1 MGTSYRCSNRMR
13 LGPRLGRA
21 ILAGIGVGRGDVMLN
36 RQPRRHGEGDR
47 PKLGAI
53 TMIAALAFLPAMD
66 AIAKLLSGHL
76 PIVEIV
82 WARYLFYALAVIP
95 LAYWRHGRAVVRPA
109 RPALQLLRATLLA
122 MSALMFFSAIARMPL
137 ADAMAVFFIY
147 PILILLAS
155 NLLLRETIGCAR
167 WAIVALG
174 FTGAA
179 MAAKPSF
186 IGISP
191 GIPYALASSCAYAG
205 ALLVTRRL
213 APYDPP
219 LVTAAISAI
228 FGVLAYSFAMPFVW
242 IPPAPRDWPLMAVMG
257 GIAAIGHFLIVV
269 AHRMTSASRLAPYGY
284 TEIVAAV
291 FFGFVIFRDWPTSLV
306 WIGIVLIVASGI
318 AASLR
323 EGRSTQTGYVPR
335 PASTE

>member
-1 MGTSYRCSNRMR
+1 MT
-13 LGPRLGRA
+13 
-21 ILAGIGVGRGDVMLN
+21 
-36 RQPRRHGEGDR
+36 
-47 PKLGAI
+47 
-53 TMIAALAFLPAMD
+53 AALTFLPAMD

-76 PIVEIV
+76 PIIEIV
-82 WARYLFYALAVIP
+82 WARYLFYAIAVVP
-95 LAYWRHGRAVVRPA
+95 LAYLRHGRALIRPA

-155 NLLLRETIGCAR
+155 NLLLRETIGGAR

-174 FTGAA
+174 FTGATL
-179 MAAKPSF
+179 AAKPGF
-186 IGISP
+186 TGISP

-213 APYDPP
+213 APYDPS
-219 LVTAAISAI
+219 LVTAAISATI
-228 FGVLAYSFAMPFVW
+228 GVVAYSFAVPFVW
-242 IPPAPRDWPLMAVMG
+242 IPPAPRDWPLMALMG

-284 TEIVAAV
+284 IEIVAAV
-291 FFGFVIFRDWPTSLV
+291 FFGFVVFRDWPTSLV

-323 EGRSTQTGYVPR
+323 EGRFMQTRYGPE
-335 PASTE
+335 PTGSE